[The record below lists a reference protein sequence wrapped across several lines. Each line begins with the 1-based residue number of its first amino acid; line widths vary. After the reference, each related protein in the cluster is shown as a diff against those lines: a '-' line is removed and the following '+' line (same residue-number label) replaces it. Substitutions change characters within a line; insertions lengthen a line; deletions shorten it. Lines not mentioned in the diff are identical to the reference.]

1 MTHPTISVVQDP
13 LMQRPFRLTLS
24 IVALLS
30 SAALWACAQET
41 SLVRP
46 VENTATVPLERSGS
60 ALKLHERNLERAE
73 EGPIDLLFLG
83 DSITQGWSDKETWDR
98 YYAPRNAANFGV
110 GGDRTQHVL
119 WRLNHGEIE
128 GISPKVV
135 VLMIGTNNMNT
146 NTPEEIAEGIKLI
159 VDTLRAKLPNS
170 KILLLGVLPRG
181 QKPAPVRDRIKDLN
195 ERIAT
200 FDDGK
205 MIKFLDI
212 GHAFLGPDGTIS
224 RALMPDFLHLTEAGY
239 QRWAEAMEPTLWEL
253 FGEVTTSHD
262 LQ

>member
-1 MTHPTISVVQDP
+1 MPR
-13 LMQRPFRLTLS
+13 LFRLTLFA
-24 IVALLS
+24 IALLG
-30 SAALWACAQET
+30 SATLWACAQET

-46 VENTATVPLERSGS
+46 VENTATIPLQRSGS
-60 ALKLHERNLERAE
+60 ALKLHEKILERGKG
-73 EGPIDLLFLG
+73 GPIDILFLG
-83 DSITQGWSDKETWDR
+83 DSITQGWTNKEAWER
-98 YYAPRNAANFGV
+98 YYAPRNAANFGI

-128 GISPKVV
+128 GISPKLV

-159 VDTLRAKLPNS
+159 IDTLRAKLPDS

-195 ERIAT
+195 ERIAM

-205 MIKFLDI
+205 MVKFLDI
-212 GHAFLGPDGTIS
+212 GHVFLSPDGTIS
-224 RALMPDFLHLTEAGY
+224 RALMPDFLHLSDAGY
-239 QRWAEAMEPTLWEL
+239 QLWAEAMEPTLWEL
-253 FGEVTTSHD
+253 TGDVTTSHD
-262 LQ
+262 HR